1 MKPSRFFINFVKALG
16 VFALWGLG
24 AHLVFKFLKAY
35 AMWLEPYSGWIV
47 LGLLVICICALA
59 AFLAC
64 DMEDLK

>member
-1 MKPSRFFINFVKALG
+1 MRFFINFLKALG
-16 VFALWGLG
+16 VFTIWGLG

-35 AMWLEPYSGWIV
+35 AIWLEPYLDLMV
-47 LGLLVICICALA
+47 LAFVVTSICALA